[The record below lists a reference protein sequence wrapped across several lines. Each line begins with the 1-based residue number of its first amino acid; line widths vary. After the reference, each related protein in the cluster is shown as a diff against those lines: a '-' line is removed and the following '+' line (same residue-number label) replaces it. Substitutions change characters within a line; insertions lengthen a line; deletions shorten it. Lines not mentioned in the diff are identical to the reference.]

1 DRDFAEKV
9 LKVRFGGG
17 MASRSGKV
25 RTQPSRLSRKKMAFT
40 FNTQPSEEVYPV
52 ESPEVVQPADKRAF
66 TILRYDESQ
75 ESAAVAYDGAYRSIV
90 VGFPLETIT
99 DDKERGKFIES
110 ALDYLINRQQN

>member
-1 DRDFAEKV
+1 
-9 LKVRFGGG
+9 
-17 MASRSGKV
+17 
-25 RTQPSRLSRKKMAFT
+25 MAFT
-40 FNTQPSEEVYPV
+40 FNTQPSEAVYPV